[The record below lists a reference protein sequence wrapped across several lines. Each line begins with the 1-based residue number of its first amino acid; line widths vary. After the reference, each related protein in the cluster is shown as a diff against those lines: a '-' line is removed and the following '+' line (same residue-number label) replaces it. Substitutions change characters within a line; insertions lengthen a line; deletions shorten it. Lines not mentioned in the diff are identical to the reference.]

1 VSFFVTGTDTGVGKT
16 HTVVQ
21 LLRLLREG
29 GKTCA
34 GFKPICCGD
43 RQDAERLLAA
53 STGELTIDEINPI
66 WLKTPAAPMTAVQIE
81 DVKIDIPSLIP
92 VFHALRTRVDIVMVE
107 GVGGWM
113 VPIRSDYFVSS
124 LATELGLPVLVVA
137 QNRLGCLN
145 HTILTVR
152 SVQAAGLRCAGVIL
166 NSPTGADDTATTTNA
181 EILAKILNVPLLA
194 ALGSETAKFSPEWVQ
209 LLGLDR

>member
-1 VSFFVTGTDTGVGKT
+1 MSFFVTGTDTGVGKT

-124 LATELGLPVLVVA
+124 LATELRLPVLVVA

-145 HTILTVR
+145 HTILTVH

-166 NSPTGADDTATTTNA
+166 NSPTGADDIATTTNA
-181 EILAKILNVPLLA
+181 EILAKILDVPLLA

>member
-43 RQDAERLLAA
+43 RQDAERLLVA

-152 SVQAAGLRCAGVIL
+152 SVQATGLRCAGVIL
-166 NSPTGADDTATTTNA
+166 NSPTGADDIATTTNA

>member
-1 VSFFVTGTDTGVGKT
+1 DRSGTGARGLNKKSGVSFFVTGTDTGVGKT

-43 RQDAERLLAA
+43 RQDAERLLVA
-53 STGELTIDEINPI
+53 STGELTISKINQI
-66 WLKTPAAPMTAVQIE
+66 GLKTPAAPMTAVQIE

-107 GVGGWM
+107 GV
-113 VPIRSDYFVSS
+113 
-124 LATELGLPVLVVA
+124 
-137 QNRLGCLN
+137 
-145 HTILTVR
+145 
-152 SVQAAGLRCAGVIL
+152 
-166 NSPTGADDTATTTNA
+166 
-181 EILAKILNVPLLA
+181 
-194 ALGSETAKFSPEWVQ
+194 
-209 LLGLDR
+209 